1 MYFHRNRNFGN
12 GSLNA
17 NISNSS
23 INKNLSNANQY
34 FSKKVLTLTLR
45 HSVYFCCEVMKLKM
59 LIKEFADFTGVSVRT
74 LHYYD
79 EIGLL
84 TPAFVDRS
92 TGYRFYD
99 ENSLLRMQEILFYRE
114 LDFSLKS
121 IGEILSSP
129 NYDKNKALKE
139 QKLLLTLKKERLERL
154 ISAIDGAVKGENV
167 MKAFENSE
175 FEKHKDEVKEKWG
188 KTDAYREHAQRTKNY
203 PKQKWNDLAAGM
215 DHIMAEFALCMR
227 NDETPDSA
235 AAQILVKLLQN
246 HITENY
252 YLCTNEI
259 LAGLGQMYVADDR
272 FKNNIDKHA
281 DGTAAF
287 ICEAVEVYCRK

>member
-1 MYFHRNRNFGN
+1 M
-12 GSLNA
+12 
-17 NISNSS
+17 
-23 INKNLSNANQY
+23 Q
-34 FSKKVLTLTLR
+34 
-45 HSVYFCCEVMKLKM
+45 
-59 LIKEFADFTGVSVRT
+59 IKEFAEFAGVSVRT

-84 TPAFVDRS
+84 RPAFVDRS

-121 IGEILSSP
+121 IGEILASP
-129 NYDKNKALKE
+129 NYDKNKALYE
-139 QKLLLTLKKERLERL
+139 QKHLLVLKKERLERV

-167 MKAFENSE
+167 MTAFEKSE
-175 FEKHKDEVKEKWG
+175 FEKNKAEALEKWG
-188 KTDAYREHAQRTKNY
+188 NTDAYKEHAEKTKNY
-203 PKQKWNDLAAGM
+203 SKQKWNNLADGM
-215 DHIMAEFALCMR
+215 NHIMAEFAACMKNGNR
-227 NDETPDSA
+227 FDSE
-235 AAQILVKLLQN
+235 AAQSLVKVLQN

-259 LAGLGQMYVADDR
+259 LDGLGKMYVADER

-281 DGTAAF
+281 EGTAAF
-287 ICEAVEVYCRK
+287 ISEAIAVYCGK